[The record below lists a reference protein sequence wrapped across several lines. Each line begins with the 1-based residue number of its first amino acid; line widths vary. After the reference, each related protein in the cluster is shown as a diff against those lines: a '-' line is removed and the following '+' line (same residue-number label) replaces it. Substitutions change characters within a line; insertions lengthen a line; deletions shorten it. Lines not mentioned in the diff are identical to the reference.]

1 MSTADRLAILEAI
14 QRYSYATD
22 SRDAE
27 AYAALFS
34 LRGVFEVTSATRPQP
49 FIHAEGRDGIL
60 EWVRGTMERWG
71 DAQTRHHQSGTVFD
85 ALSVDAAR
93 TRTMLLESRIAHVA
107 GWTSAQTLDAGRLH
121 GRLGTRAG
129 RLAHRPPRPPPRLQ
143 PRPPGGLR
151 QPHDGRTARQPAAC
165 TRSARPVSRATAAAS
180 QRLRLIPFSA
190 ASIAARW
197 WISGPIRR
205 YICPE

>member
-60 EWVRGTMERWG
+60 EWVRGTMESSERWG

-85 ALSVDAAR
+85 ALSADAAR
-93 TRTMLLESRIAHVA
+93 TRTMLLESRM
-107 GWTSAQTLDAGRLH
+107 LPDGRV
-121 GRLGTRAG
+121 
-129 RLAHRPPRPPPRLQ
+129 PRPWTQGVYTDDWVREPDGWRIARRALHLDFSPAHH
-143 PRPPGGLR
+143 GG
-151 QPHDGRTARQPAAC
+151 
-165 TRSARPVSRATAAAS
+165 
-180 QRLRLIPFSA
+180 
-190 ASIAARW
+190 
-197 WISGPIRR
+197 
-205 YICPE
+205 